1 MEDTK
6 IALSRPRARSADEPR
21 INDEITAREVR
32 LINAEGEQV
41 GIVNIQEALEIA
53 AEAALDLVEVAPQ
66 ANPPVC
72 KIMDYG
78 KFKFQQSKKA
88 AEARKKQ
95 KQIEVKEIKFR
106 PSTEDHDYQ
115 VKLRNA
121 KRFLEAGDKVK
132 ITLRFRGREITH
144 RDIADALLNRIQQDL
159 AQLSNVEQHPRLEGR
174 QVTMVMAPK
183 KTS

>member
-1 MEDTK
+1 M
-6 IALSRPRARSADEPR
+6 
-21 INDEITAREVR
+21 
-32 LINAEGEQV
+32 
-41 GIVNIQEALEIA
+41 A
-53 AEAALDLVEVAPQ
+53 AEATLDLVEVAPQ

-95 KQIEVKEIKFR
+95 KQIEVKEVKFR
-106 PSTEDHDYQ
+106 PGTEDHDYQ

-132 ITLRFRGREITH
+132 ITLRFRGREIAH
-144 RDIADALLNRIQQDL
+144 RDIADALLDRIEQDL
-159 AQLSNVEQHPRLEGR
+159 AQLSNVEQRPRLEGR